1 MKPRMPSQPERK
13 AMESRSVK
21 IQTKNSARRA
31 EKAEI
36 SAKRQPTFALPSERQ
51 AASRRVGRA
60 GVLVGGDRAFRDA
73 HLVDLVGPVGEAG
86 PAGVLQH
93 VRQRSVGGVAERTVY
108 LHGAVDDP

>member
-36 SAKRQPTFALPSERQ
+36 SAKRQPTVALPSERQ
-51 AASRRVGRA
+51 AARGRVGRA
-60 GVLVGGDRAFRDA
+60 GVLVGGDRPLRDA
-73 HLVDLVGPVGEAG
+73 HLVDLVGPIGKAG

-93 VRQRSVGGVAERTVY
+93 VRQRGVGG
-108 LHGAVDDP
+108 GADRDV